1 MSSTLRR
8 GLRDGLPIAFG
19 YFPVSFA
26 FGIFAVGQGLTP
38 LEATLISLLNVTSAG
53 QLAGVPLLVSTAP
66 YLELALTELVI
77 NLRYALMSVTL
88 SQRLDRSVT
97 LADRFAI
104 AFVNTDEV
112 FAVSTAQSSLV
123 SRGYMYGLILTPYL
137 GWAMG
142 TVFGALAGDILPAI
156 LVSALGIAIYG
167 MFVSILVPAARDS
180 RSILAV
186 ELVAAA
192 ISVTVAYLPPL
203 SFISGGFS
211 IILSAV
217 GASLLLAWL
226 APIKTDAREE
236 GARE

>member
-8 GLRDGLPIAFG
+8 GLRDGLPIALG

-88 SQRLDRSVT
+88 SQKLDRSVT

-112 FAVSTAQSSLV
+112 FAVSTAQSGLV

-236 GARE
+236 GSP